1 MRTIARVL
9 LLVLL
14 VTASA
19 TAADPPRSVVLNF
32 DNADVE
38 VVVQAVAEIVGFNY
52 VFGPNVRGRKVTVQ
66 TVGKISREDLLP
78 FLLTILDANGLAA
91 VQTDG
96 VYRIITREGASQ
108 TPVRTVVGREAAPGP
123 AGGEIITQ
131 VVPLAF
137 LSAADAV
144 TMLRP
149 YVAAEGSL
157 SAHRET
163 NLLIVTDTASNIRR
177 LLDIIKVMDVPVA
190 LEEPQ
195 IIPLQYA
202 DAQEIAQLLNQ
213 MFVTGRARGGGG
225 AIVSPGVPAAP
236 PAQGAPPAP
245 RAPIVGGEAGGSP
258 ERPPLII
265 AERRSNSLV
274 VHARRQDLEAIRR
287 LVERL
292 DVNMRGGQQVFV
304 YFAENTKARDLA
316 TTLDA
321 IYGRGDR
328 GPAITG
334 TQVPRG
340 GSGIARDLSGTPIP
354 PLAPPPPIAV
364 PSSGAVP
371 VSLPP
376 EVPGGKP
383 EIRFIADEVSNAV
396 IVTTYPRLWQEIQE
410 TIKQIDKMPRQVLIQ
425 VLAVEVTLTD
435 DTKLGM
441 DWAVRSG
448 KFTATSS
455 PSGLLP
461 GIPPQSLIPLGGPV
475 PAGLSMFA
483 FATDRFLAAL
493 NALATHNLVNVLSN
507 PSVMTTENK
516 KAVINV
522 STSVPIVTSQQVPVA
537 TGGITGNAITQ
548 TVEYRDAGVILTV
561 TPRIG
566 EQGTVALEVKQE
578 VNEVGQNEPPPI
590 NSPRFTKREAETS
603 VVLMNNQTLVLGGLI
618 QNRRTTTQ
626 NGVPFLHRIPIL
638 GFLFGF
644 KEERIEKTELVLVI
658 TPRVVGTALEAARIT
673 EEMRRATPDLEES
686 IRRAP
691 RTAPPLI
698 EVPPPPPPAP
708 PRPPGLD

>member
-236 PAQGAPPAP
+236 PAQGRRSSGVKRAARPSARPSSSPSAARTRSSSTRAGRISRRFAGWWSASTSTCAGASRCSCISRRTPKRAIWRPHWTPSTAAGIAGPRSPAP
-245 RAPIVGGEAGGSP
+245 RSRAAGVASRATFR
-258 ERPPLII
+258 ERPFRPSRHHRPLRC
-265 AERRSNSLV
+265 RRP
-274 VHARRQDLEAIRR
+274 ARCR
-287 LVERL
+287 
-292 DVNMRGGQQVFV
+292 
-304 YFAENTKARDLA
+304 
-316 TTLDA
+316 
-321 IYGRGDR
+321 
-328 GPAITG
+328 
-334 TQVPRG
+334 
-340 GSGIARDLSGTPIP
+340 
-354 PLAPPPPIAV
+354 
-364 PSSGAVP
+364 
-371 VSLPP
+371 
-376 EVPGGKP
+376 
-383 EIRFIADEVSNAV
+383 
-396 IVTTYPRLWQEIQE
+396 
-410 TIKQIDKMPRQVLIQ
+410 
-425 VLAVEVTLTD
+425 
-435 DTKLGM
+435 
-441 DWAVRSG
+441 
-448 KFTATSS
+448 
-455 PSGLLP
+455 
-461 GIPPQSLIPLGGPV
+461 
-475 PAGLSMFA
+475 
-483 FATDRFLAAL
+483 
-493 NALATHNLVNVLSN
+493 
-507 PSVMTTENK
+507 
-516 KAVINV
+516 
-522 STSVPIVTSQQVPVA
+522 
-537 TGGITGNAITQ
+537 
-548 TVEYRDAGVILTV
+548 
-561 TPRIG
+561 
-566 EQGTVALEVKQE
+566 
-578 VNEVGQNEPPPI
+578 
-590 NSPRFTKREAETS
+590 
-603 VVLMNNQTLVLGGLI
+603 
-618 QNRRTTTQ
+618 
-626 NGVPFLHRIPIL
+626 
-638 GFLFGF
+638 
-644 KEERIEKTELVLVI
+644 
-658 TPRVVGTALEAARIT
+658 
-673 EEMRRATPDLEES
+673 
-686 IRRAP
+686 
-691 RTAPPLI
+691 
-698 EVPPPPPPAP
+698 
-708 PRPPGLD
+708 